1 MAPGTVGNERL
12 GSSVPVDEMFTAA
25 SVPRCRGQD
34 DHVFAMRT
42 LKCAGATA
50 MCSRI
55 PAVRRPYP
63 SFLFLRSVQLELRN
77 DAWTAEGLVSDLE
90 HVHILQW
97 EWSMAGDVLALPE
110 PVVIA
115 GVVERFRHPGEVAVT
130 VVRVVAEV

>member
-1 MAPGTVGNERL
+1 MQARQRRVREYQLYG
-12 GSSVPVDEMFTAA
+12 
-25 SVPRCRGQD
+25 
-34 DHVFAMRT
+34 DHILVF
-42 LKCAGATA
+42 
-50 MCSRI
+50 
-55 PAVRRPYP
+55 
-63 SFLFLRSVQLELRN
+63 FFLRSVQLELRN